1 MPVLH
6 VRFWHICD
14 MLSLSQLVRNTPQ
27 SGRVKRCYSSSV
39 YDYKPEHWTIF
50 RPPAASPGLPQA
62 RAETLAAARGTW
74 FDKCSGRAATLV
86 SPQCQTDPTGNDRR
100 ERAPRTRATIAPDN
114 RRPGFYRLFTET

>member
-74 FDKCSGRAATLV
+74 FDKCSGRAATQSRTFWLSPDTQQTAPV
-86 SPQCQTDPTGNDRR
+86 SYTHLTLP
-100 ERAPRTRATIAPDN
+100 
-114 RRPGFYRLFTET
+114 